1 MTTKYILN
9 KINVLCSSLSHAQ
22 NKQHNFC
29 PETVDMN
36 TCCPRRYL
44 LIKQRQRIEL
54 EGPKDIV
61 FVPISW
67 SYKFLTRSPRSDRRQ
82 GSKHPIP
89 ISAGEAPF
97 GYILYTGAPFPPKV
111 WNPLAM
117 KICCLTLHLSFSP
130 FHFPIAQIPY
140 GNQRSYREADSNL
153 SSGNGPSATWP
164 QPHQSSH
171 FIPCQWLVQGHPHD
185 LRGCG

>member
-29 PETVDMN
+29 PETVDTN
-36 TCCPRRYL
+36 TCCPSRYL
-44 LIKQRQRIEL
+44 LIKQWQRIEL
-54 EGPKDIV
+54 KGPKDIV
-61 FVPISW
+61 FVPVSW
-67 SYKFLTRSPRSDRRQ
+67 SYKFLSRSPRSNRRQ

-97 GYILYTGAPFPPKV
+97 VYILYTGAPFPPKV

-117 KICCLTLHLSFSP
+117 KTCCLTLHLSFSP
-130 FHFPIAQIPY
+130 LHFPIVPIPC
-140 GNQRSYREADSNL
+140 GNQCSYREADSNL
-153 SSGNGPSATWP
+153 SSGNGPSTTWP

-171 FIPCQWLVQGHPHD
+171 FIPRQWLVQGQAHD